1 MSPRMRLTIPPLAA
15 LAAASALLLGAAAP
29 ARAATTLG
37 QLDPAAVPGNS
48 CADASSWAQK
58 SSTSVP
64 GYQVP
69 TGNWVVTSWSHKAN
83 GSIGKELSLRVWRP
97 SGDPNVY
104 TKAGGSA
111 LEVLTAGTVNA
122 FATRIAVTTG
132 DVLGLRVSGG
142 GGASCIFNTGLG
154 GDTVRYDSSAGT
166 DPPTGSATTLLGE
179 FGGSRLNLTA
189 QIEPDADADGY
200 GDETQDLCP
209 SKAAVTIACP
219 PEPRAPAKPDTAAPL
234 IKASAKKLESIGDG
248 TVNIFVRASEA
259 AAVRATGTMRGGSLA
274 RALRLR
280 LAMRPVRASVRTTLK
295 LKLPARTRATIM
307 TALRKG
313 HKVYARIRVMA
324 RDSAGNLRTVNLRI
338 RLVR

>member
-1 MSPRMRLTIPPLAA
+1 MSPRTRLTIPLLAA

-37 QLDPAAVPGNS
+37 QLDPAALPGNS

-58 SSTSVP
+58 SSASTP

-69 TGNWVVTSWSHKAN
+69 AGNWVVTSWSHKAN
-83 GSIGKELSLRVWRP
+83 GSSGKELSLRVWRP

-104 TKAGGSA
+104 TKVGAGV
-111 LEVLTAGTVNA
+111 LEVLTAGTVNS
-122 FATRIAVTTG
+122 FATRIPVTAG

-142 GGASCIFNTGLG
+142 GGASCIFNTGAG
-154 GDTVRYDSSAGT
+154 SDAVRFDSSAGT
-166 DPPTGSATTLLGE
+166 DPAAGSATTLLGE
-179 FGGSRLNLTA
+179 FGGSRLNLTV
-189 QIEPDADADGY
+189 QIEPDADGDGY

-209 SKAAVTIACP
+209 SKAAVTTACP
-219 PEPRAPAKPDTAAPL
+219 PEPAAPAKPDTVAPL
-234 IKASAKKLESIGDG
+234 IKASARKRESIGDG

-259 AAVRATGTMRGGSLA
+259 AAVRATGSVRAASLA
-274 RALRLR
+274 RTLRLR

-295 LKLPARTRATIM
+295 LKLPARTRTAIRR
-307 TALRKG
+307 ALRKR
-313 HKVYARIRVMA
+313 HKVYARISVMA
-324 RDSAGNLRTVNLRI
+324 RDSAGNLRTVKLRT